1 MPGNDLENLI
11 KWVYPDVASLTDPDI
26 LRSRALLALRNET
39 IDRINRIITERVP
52 VAADSDQKIYNSTD

>member
-1 MPGNDLENLI
+1 MPGNDLEDLI
-11 KWVYPDVASLTDPDI
+11 KWVYPDVASLTDTDT

-52 VAADSDQKIYNSTD
+52 IASDSDQKIYNSTD